1 IHIGT
6 GRASRNPEH
15 LFRLFEHQINTIE
28 PDLGIELFILEAS
41 QVEDL
46 REAQNIL
53 WDAGPDPVKV
63 AELLDTIAGRVG
75 RQAIC
80 RYLPRER
87 HGPERSFILTRSL
100 QERPQV
106 PWPGAMRRPLHL
118 LARPEP
124 VEVMAPLPDYP
135 PMLFRY
141 RQKVYK
147 LVKTD

>member
-1 IHIGT
+1 IGTATGIEAALRKLLHRMCERFNREGKGLRKGLFKCYRVDGRLEQIHIGT

-75 RQAIC
+75 RQ
-80 RYLPRER
+80 
-87 HGPERSFILTRSL
+87 
-100 QERPQV
+100 
-106 PWPGAMRRPLHL
+106 
-118 LARPEP
+118 
-124 VEVMAPLPDYP
+124 
-135 PMLFRY
+135 
-141 RQKVYK
+141 
-147 LVKTD
+147 